1 MKVILR
7 KDLEKLGKVGDIVNV
22 KDGYA
27 RNYLIPRGYAYYA
40 TEGAIR
46 AIEIEKKRMMKRIE
60 QERARAEE
68 FAQQLRQIQL
78 TIPMKV
84 GEEGKL
90 YGSVNPII
98 ISEYLKNEHNIDID
112 KRQILLDEPI
122 KSLGVFDVKIKLFQ
136 DISATIKVWVI
147 SDEEQEVEESEQEEP
162 EAEN

>member
-7 KDLEKLGKVGDIVNV
+7 KDLEKLGRLGDVVNV

-40 TEGAIR
+40 TPGAIR
-46 AIEIEKKRMMKRIE
+46 AIEVEKKRAMKKLEQDRI
-60 QERARAEE
+60 RAEQ
-68 FAQQLRQIQL
+68 FAQELSQIQL

-90 YGSVNPII
+90 YGSVTPLI
-98 ISEYLKNEHNIDID
+98 ISEFLKKENNIDID
-112 KRQILLDEPI
+112 KRQILLEEPI

-136 DISATIKVWVI
+136 DIFATIKVWVI
-147 SDEEQEVEESEQEEP
+147 NEEEGEEIEELNST
-162 EAEN
+162 AE